1 MNKPVLVAA
10 PVYWNKW
17 LDRWFRCYF
26 KLTYPSKGVVVAT
39 EAVRLAEE
47 IRNKYRVQVLLI
59 NLEPYA
65 IIDRVFHIAAA
76 REAIRRYFVY
86 SPYDYLL
93 FIDSDIEYPP
103 DTIEK
108 MFSICGD
115 ADMCWSTKPTTI
127 MMMNRR
133 TAMSIRYVTAKVF
146 DAEANIYLEENREVI
161 HQLKHY
167 NALCSCRVG
176 KECFKLKEF
185 RATWARHQDK
195 PLGEY

>member
-1 MNKPVLVAA
+1 MNKPVLVAT

-26 KLTYPSKGVVVAT
+26 KLTYPSKGAVVAT
-39 EAVRLAEE
+39 EAVKLAEE

-103 DTIEK
+103 DTVER

-146 DAEANIYLEENREVI
+146 DAEANIYLEENSEVI

-167 NALCSCRVG
+167 NVLCRNRTG
-176 KECFKLKEF
+176 KDCFKLKEF